1 MAGNFA
7 AIKAKARRD
16 VHRAFGVAASHTDVV
31 SGVLT
36 EDLSVRWHNKQVL
49 LGDLQDSGYASVIE
63 GIERV
68 IFERAELVAKGITL
82 KKGDVIT
89 ITAEGFENAKLIIH
103 EREPIV
109 GPIEVKWW
117 VAR

>member
-16 VHRAFGVAASHTDVV
+16 IHRAFGVAATHTDNV

-36 EDLSVRWHNKQVL
+36 EGLSVRWHNKMAI
-49 LGDLQDSGYASVIE
+49 LGDLQDTGYASVIE

-68 IFERAELVAKGITL
+68 IFDRKELQDKGIVL
-82 KKGDVIT
+82 KAGDVIT
-89 ITAEGFENAKLIIH
+89 ITAEGFENARLVIR
-103 EREPIV
+103 EQEPIV
-109 GPIEVKWW
+109 GPFEVKWW

>member
-1 MAGNFA
+1 MPSNFA

-16 VHRAFGVAASHTDVV
+16 VHNAFSVAAAHTDVV

-36 EDLSVRWHNKQVL
+36 ENLAVRWHNKQVL

-68 IFERAELVAKGITL
+68 IFDREELVAKGITL
-82 KKGDVIT
+82 KSGDVIT
-89 ITAEGFENAKLIIH
+89 ITAAGFENAKLILH

-109 GPIEVKWW
+109 GPFEVKWW

>member
-1 MAGNFA
+1 MAKNFA

-16 VHRAFGVAASHTDVV
+16 VHRAFGVAASHTDIV

-36 EDLSVRWHNKQVL
+36 EGLSVRWHNKQVL

-68 IFERAELVAKGITL
+68 IFERAELAQKNINL
-82 KKGDVIT
+82 KTGDIIT
-89 ITAEGFENAKLIIH
+89 ITAEGFENARLTIR

-117 VAR
+117 VSR